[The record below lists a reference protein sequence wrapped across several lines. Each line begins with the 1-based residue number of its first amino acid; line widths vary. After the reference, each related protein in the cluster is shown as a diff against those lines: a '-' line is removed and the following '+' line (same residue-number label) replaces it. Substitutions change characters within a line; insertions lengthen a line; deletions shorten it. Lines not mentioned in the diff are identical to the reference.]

1 MATFHESLTDD
12 QTDFIKRQHM
22 FFVSTAHSTGR
33 INLSPKGM
41 DTFRVINPDTVAYL
55 DMMGSGN
62 ETCAHIQNDGRV
74 TLMLCS
80 FDQKPNILRIY
91 GQGKVV
97 GVGDDEWDEL
107 IAHFDEVRGQRQII
121 VIQIESTQDS
131 CGFAVPH
138 YEYKDERDTL
148 KKYSENSS
156 SEELAQKRAS
166 QTQSIDGLPIQP
178 SA

>member
-1 MATFHESLTDD
+1 MADFYESLTDD
-12 QTDFIKRQHM
+12 QIAFIERQYM
-22 FFVSTAHSTGR
+22 FFVSTAYSTGR

-41 DTFRVINPDTVAYL
+41 DTFRVLDSSRVAYL

-97 GVGDDEWDEL
+97 GASDDEWDEL
-107 IAHFDEVRGQRQII
+107 IASFDEIHGQRQII
-121 VIQIESTQDS
+121 VIQVESTQDS
-131 CGFAVPH
+131 CGYAVPH
-138 YEYKDERDTL
+138 YEYKEERDTL
-148 KKYSENSS
+148 RKYGARYSP
-156 SEELAQKRAS
+156 EELAKGREM
-166 QTQSIDGLPIQP
+166 QTKSIDGLPIQP
-178 SA
+178 SV